1 MVSERAQAG
10 TKRARAGVSEAALER
25 IFTKILPP
33 AEVRGSS
40 TNIALPAVD
49 PAEVALT
56 KLEAASKFNEA
67 MLLLFTELES
77 ASGRKKEFIEK
88 RIDSMQNAYYRDF
101 A

>member
-1 MVSERAQAG
+1 M
-10 TKRARAGVSEAALER
+10 SEAALER

-33 AEVRGSS
+33 AEVRS
-40 TNIALPAVD
+40 TNTRAPPAVIAAACD
-49 PAEVALT
+49 PAEAALT

-77 ASGRKKEFIEK
+77 ATGRKKEFIEK
-88 RIDSMQNAYYRDF
+88 RIDSMQNAYDRDF